1 MWLACWADGRQTT
14 EWRRSHEGVRTGSS
28 QRSNR
33 GDRCRPHAVRWRLPC
48 LCPTRA
54 ARAAAA
60 AQLHGWRPGNG
71 VRHRWYGTHPDV
83 NNFFTSL
90 RGLPNEEIRG
100 RVQTY
105 MDANPQVQNEINGIR
120 QPLADLRSR
129 CDLAEAPLGR

>member
-1 MWLACWADGRQTT
+1 MKVSGQV
-14 EWRRSHEGVRTGSS
+14 RRSAVIGVIGAGLTLFGGASLAS
-28 QRSNR
+28 AQPAPPAPPPPNCTA
-33 GDRCRPHAVRWRLPC
+33 GDLATASGTVG
-48 LCPTRA
+48 TA
-54 ARAAAA
+54 M
-60 AQLHGWRPGNG
+60 G
-71 VRHRWYGTHPDV
+71 VYLFTHPDV

-129 CDLAEAPLGR
+129 CDLAEAPLGS

>member
-1 MWLACWADGRQTT
+1 MKVSGQV
-14 EWRRSHEGVRTGSS
+14 RRSAVIGVIGAGLTLFGGASLAS
-28 QRSNR
+28 AQPAPPAPPPPNCTA
-33 GDRCRPHAVRWRLPC
+33 GDLATASGTVG
-48 LCPTRA
+48 TA
-54 ARAAAA
+54 M
-60 AQLHGWRPGNG
+60 G
-71 VRHRWYGTHPDV
+71 VYLFTHPDV